1 MKNFVGWLFI
11 VICIGYLIFL
21 IRRWRA
27 ANRPHLTEQQCE
39 EYSWLV
45 VDDLFASSS
54 RPLKSV
60 RILPSYWQCLGL
72 NVTQWIFLCRWMD
85 ARGIAMTPGGMFGNW
100 GWNEIVMNSPPPVL
114 VLSKRYWGLA
124 KERRDQQNSSIGSTG
139 DGNGSTSVSGEQIV
153 VFGQGLSGDDLG
165 ALVEALR
172 QDAKTSSEPRASSL
186 LEAASILQD
195 AAEGRESATSP
206 AVTGALKWVRQCVTD
221 AVGNAGG
228 QALLTATVAVARAL
242 GWV

>member
-21 IRRWRA
+21 IRRWRE

-153 VFGQGLSGDDLG
+153 FFGQGLSGDDLG

-186 LEAASILQD
+186 LEAANTLQD

-206 AVTGALKWVRQCVTD
+206 AVTGALKGVRQCVSD
-221 AVGNAGG
+221 AVSNAGG
-228 QALLTATVAVARAL
+228 QALLSATVAAARAL